1 VTSDGDRRGVTRR
14 KVLAGSALA
23 VGASASLAS
32 GTTGAYFSDDESA
45 TDNLS
50 VASLAKAVQDNSSTN
65 WLGGSTAEF
74 QLTHQVQMSGG
85 FDRLE
90 IVVRNASTVVQT
102 YANRPKDG
110 TVTFTGG
117 TYGETYQF
125 EFAVYATDSATNPV
139 MVESV
144 TDQADGN
151 SPSNNDL
158 PTIDSWS
165 IQDNSQG
172 GLIGEKTID
181 LEVTYQASNIA
192 GFSGS
197 VRVQFQS
204 NDGPSAT
211 VTEPVQSSDTI
222 VFPHNGQTVTGLV
235 IYQITI
241 EIVSP
246 EGTVI
251 VSDQDTEWVGT
262 WGGSPNS
269 NGVNRS
275 EIPDRFRSRV
285 NPESP

>member
-1 VTSDGDRRGVTRR
+1 MASDEWEPVSRRR
-14 KVLAGSALA
+14 VLAGSALA
-23 VGASASLAS
+23 IGASASLGG
-32 GTTGAYFSDDESA
+32 GTTGAYFSDSESA
-45 TDNLS
+45 TDNVG
-50 VASLAKAVQDNSSTN
+50 VASLEKAVQDNSSN
-65 WLGGSTAEF
+65 SLIGGGTAEF

-90 IVVRNASTVVQT
+90 IVVSNASTGTVVQT

-144 TDQADGN
+144 TDEADGN

-172 GLIGEKTID
+172 GLFGEKTID

-192 GFSGS
+192 DISGS
-197 VRVQFQS
+197 IRVDFQS

-222 VFPHNGQTVTGLV
+222 VFPHNGQTVSGWV
-235 IYQITI
+235 SYDITI
-241 EIVSP
+241 EILSSD
-246 EGTVI
+246 GTV
-251 VSDQDTEWVGT
+251 VASDQETEVIG
-262 WGGSPNS
+262 P
-269 NGVNRS
+269 
-275 EIPDRFRSRV
+275 FF
-285 NPESP
+285 